1 MYICLSEVSDYLDV
15 IYLQSTEVW
24 VKINQLMHI
33 YKLKSK
39 RKDRVM
45 EGKSYS
51 RVLNLFVAVEQAYL
65 SCL

>member
-1 MYICLSEVSDYLDV
+1 MY
-15 IYLQSTEVW
+15 
-24 VKINQLMHI
+24 I

-39 RKDRVM
+39 RKERVM